1 MEKKQ
6 VKLRPKRVFSEEIKK
21 ARVKEYESGKLTTL
35 EISRLY
41 GVSQSVV
48 YKWIYRYS
56 AYNKS
61 GLKVVEMSKSS
72 ESKVKELQKKIT
84 ELERIVGQKQIMID
98 YLETMMEVAKE
109 ELNIDIKKKFDT
121 PRSKK

>member
-6 VKLRPKRVFSEEIKK
+6 VKLRLKRVFSEEFK
-21 ARVKEYESGKLTTL
+21 RVRVQEYESGKFTAL

-41 GVSQSVV
+41 NVSYSVV
-48 YKWIYRYS
+48 YTWIYRYS

-61 GLKVVEMSKSS
+61 GLKIVEMSKSS
-72 ESKVKELQKKIT
+72 ESKIKELQKKIA
-84 ELERIVGQKQIMID
+84 ELERMVGQKQIMID

>member
-72 ESKVKELQKKIT
+72 ENKVKELQKKIT

>member
-1 MEKKQ
+1 MEKKR
-6 VKLRPKRVFSEEIKK
+6 VKLRPKRVFSEEFKK
-21 ARVKEYESGKLTTL
+21 ARVKEYESGKFTVL
-35 EISRLY
+35 EISKLY
-41 GVSQSVV
+41 NVSDSAV
-48 YKWIYRYS
+48 YFWIYRYS
-56 AYNKS
+56 TYNKS

>member
-6 VKLRPKRVFSEEIKK
+6 VKLKPKRVFSEEFKK

-41 GVSQSVV
+41 GISKSVV
-48 YKWIYRYS
+48 YIWIYRYS
-56 AYNKS
+56 TYNKS

-72 ESKVKELQKKIT
+72 EKKVKELLKKIS

-98 YLETMMEVAKE
+98 YLETMMEVAE
-109 ELNIDIKKKFDT
+109 QELNIDIKKKFDT
-121 PRSKK
+121 PQSKK

>member
-6 VKLRPKRVFSEEIKK
+6 VKLKPKRVFSEEFKK
-21 ARVKEYESGKLTTL
+21 VRVKEFESGKLTTL

-48 YKWIYRYS
+48 YIWIYRYS
-56 AYNKS
+56 TYNKS
-61 GLKVVEMSKSS
+61 GLKIVEMSKSS
-72 ESKVKELQKKIT
+72 ESKVKELKKKIL
-84 ELERIVGQKQIMID
+84 ELEQIVGQKQIMID
-98 YLETMMEVAKE
+98 YLEAIMEVAKE

-121 PRSKK
+121 PQSKK

>member
-6 VKLRPKRVFSEEIKK
+6 VKLKPKRVFSEEFKK
-21 ARVKEYESGKLTTL
+21 ARVQEYESGKFTAL

-41 GVSQSVV
+41 KVSYSVV
-48 YKWIYRYS
+48 YTWIYRYS
-56 AYNKS
+56 TYNKI

-72 ESKVKELQKKIT
+72 ESKLKELQKKIT